1 MYDGEDQ
8 NLDNH
13 YSTVAQRM
21 GVYTADDYADM
32 LEFFVKRWKRF
43 QVGFPLLLFSYLGSL
58 TSLLKKP
65 KLRSPQRSESSVAR
79 AISSHGF
86 SLDSKG
92 SLLAPISITRYLQNN
107 SLSGALPQGLL
118 KKNLI
123 LKFLLLPSHLGTEI

>member
-21 GVYTADDYADM
+21 GVYTADDYVDM

-43 QVGFPLLLFSYLGSL
+43 QVGFPADKAYEALSMKFGEQKFFLEN
-58 TSLLKKP
+58 
-65 KLRSPQRSESSVAR
+65 SESSVAR
-79 AISSHGF
+79 AISSHRF
-86 SLDSKG
+86 SPDSKR